1 VTPAVIPPGG
11 EVTITCKITN
21 TGKRAG
27 DEVAQLYFRDVVSSV
42 TTYELNLA
50 GFERVTLAPGE
61 SRPVQFKLPARDHVL
76 INREGKRRVVPGE
89 FAVHVGASSADLR
102 LHWKFEVSGR

>member
-1 VTPAVIPPGG
+1 VTPATIPADG

-50 GFERVTLAPGE
+50 GFERVVLALGE
-61 SRPVQFKLPARDHVL
+61 SRQVQFKLPSRDLVL
-76 INREGKRRVVPGE
+76 IDRSGRRAVEPGE

-102 LHWKFEVSGR
+102 LHGKFEVSAR